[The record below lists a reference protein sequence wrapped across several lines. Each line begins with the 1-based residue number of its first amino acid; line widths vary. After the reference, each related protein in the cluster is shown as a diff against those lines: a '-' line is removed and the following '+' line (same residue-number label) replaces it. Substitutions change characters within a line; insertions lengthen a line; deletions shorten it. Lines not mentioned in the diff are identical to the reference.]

1 MLKYGAAAARCLKAC
16 RRLFQLFVEVLRGK
30 LLGSE
35 YRATRK
41 LVDKT
46 YYERQA
52 RDLWLTGFDAAL
64 HYNLLGWRRGL
75 DPNPLFNTDWY
86 LGRYDDIARGGQNPF
101 GHYLRQGWYERRDP
115 GPDFST
121 TWYLERYADI
131 GRAGT
136 SPLLHYL
143 LHGMREGR
151 RPKPSPFM
159 QTIADRAAVI
169 IAGGQSS
176 FVSPQYAI
184 DLTDFAAKGMI
195 PPSSNRVWSAIA
207 NDAQFLSLRS
217 LPASFMRVRVEGRYM
232 NLRKAAAREAM
243 VELYFDHGL
252 GFDAREAFVYPIKA
266 DSVSIDDLILI
277 ENDDTFCRFDP
288 TNSQCDFE
296 FTAFS
301 LTAVSLED
309 GLRTLFERSCGTISE
324 GRQTEANF
332 LEHLNWAK
340 ITEFVRSQGQAI
352 PTDPERAYERW
363 MSCRHI
369 DRTRR
374 QALSRHLTTFSAKP
388 LFSVLM
394 PTYKAELSYLKKAID
409 SVRSQIY
416 PHWELCIVD
425 DGSHQEIIADFLS
438 EQAALDKR
446 ILIEALPTNQGIAAA
461 TNRAL
466 TLAKGDF
473 IALLDHDDELAPQA
487 LFMMAQAINRNAS
500 ADMLYSDED
509 KIDVDG
515 VRTRPMFKPD
525 WCPEFLLGCMYTC
538 HLGVY
543 RRSLAIAI
551 GGFRSEFDF
560 AQDYDLAL
568 RISVKARAIVHVP
581 DVLYHWRM
589 HPESTASG
597 ADAKPMAEL
606 AARRAV
612 QAHVDALGLDGKV
625 LPGPFAGSHRVR
637 LELLGQPLVSI
648 IIPTAARRISS
659 DEPRWFILDLLRS
672 IRSITNYKHYEIVLI
687 DNGDVEPLL
696 EAGLQAHS
704 LVRRT
709 YLEAVFNISEKLNIG
724 VEAAR
729 GEFVILLNDDMMIIT
744 PAWIEELVSW
754 IQRPGIVAAGAKLLF
769 PDKTVQ
775 HAGILLLA
783 QGPSHVYYGLTENDP
798 GLVGSAVLVRNY
810 TAVTGACLAL
820 RKQDYHAVDG
830 FDPKF
835 RINYNDVDFCL
846 RLSRLGRIVYTPYAK
861 LFHYESVS
869 RDEAPT
875 SELSMMHERWESIM
889 GADPNYNVHLS
900 QTHPNAITPFP
911 QDPFSQDPFSQGL
924 V

>member
-1 MLKYGAAAARCLKAC
+1 MLKYGAASARCLKAC
-16 RRLFQLFVEVLRGK
+16 GRLFLLFVEVLRGQ
-30 LLGSE
+30 LLGSA
-35 YRATRK
+35 YRVTRK
-41 LVDKT
+41 LVDKAH
-46 YYERQA
+46 YERQA

-64 HYNLLGWRRGL
+64 HYHLLGWRRGL
-75 DPNPLFNTDWY
+75 DPNPLFKTDWY
-86 LGRYDDIARGGQNPF
+86 LGRYDDIARGGRNPF
-101 GHYLRQGWYERRDP
+101 AHYLRQGWQERRDP

-121 TWYLERYADI
+121 AWYLERYADI
-131 GRAGT
+131 GQTGT

-143 LHGMREGR
+143 LHGMHEGR

-159 QTIADRAAVI
+159 QAIADEAAII

-176 FVSPQYAI
+176 FVSPQYSI
-184 DLTDFAAKGMI
+184 DLTDFTTKGI
-195 PPSSNRVWSAIA
+195 VPPSANCVWSAIG
-207 NDAQFLSLRS
+207 NDAQFLSLRR
-217 LPASFMRVRVEGRYM
+217 LPAGFMRVRVEGRYM
-232 NLRKAAAREAM
+232 KLRKAAAREAM

-252 GFDAREAFVYPIKA
+252 GFDARQAFVYPIKA
-266 DSVSIDDLILI
+266 DRVSIDDLILI

-288 TNSQCDFE
+288 ANSQCDFE
-296 FTAFS
+296 FTTFS
-301 LTAVSLED
+301 LATVSLED
-309 GLRTLFERSCGTISE
+309 GLRTLFQRNCDKDSE
-324 GRQTEANF
+324 GKQTEGDF
-332 LEHLNWAK
+332 LEHLRWAK
-340 ITEFVRSQGQAI
+340 ISEFVRSQGQAI

-363 MSCRHI
+363 MNSRHI
-369 DRTRR
+369 DRTRC
-374 QALSRHLTTFSAKP
+374 QILSQRLTTFSTKP

-394 PTYKAELSYLKKAID
+394 PTYQAELSYLKKAID

-425 DGSHQEIIADFLS
+425 DGSHQEIIADFLR
-438 EQAALDKR
+438 EQATLDKR
-446 ILIEALPTNQGIAAA
+446 ILFEALPTNQGIAAA

-466 TLAKGDF
+466 KVANGDF

-487 LFMMAQAINRNAS
+487 LFMMAQAIDQNAD

-515 VRTRPMFKPD
+515 VRTGPMFKPD

-543 RRSLAIAI
+543 RRSLAIEV

-581 DVLYHWRM
+581 DVLYHWRT
-589 HPESTASG
+589 HPKSTASG

-612 QAHVDALGLDGKV
+612 QAHVDALCLEGKV

-637 LELLGQPLVSI
+637 LELLGEPLVSI
-648 IIPTAARRISS
+648 VIPTAARRISA
-659 DEPRWFILDLLRS
+659 DEPRWFVLDLLRS
-672 IRSITNYKHYEIVLI
+672 IRGITNYKRYEIVLI

-696 EAGLQAHS
+696 EAELQAHS

-709 YLEAVFNISEKLNIG
+709 YTEAVFNISEKLNRG
-724 VEAAR
+724 VEAAQ

-744 PAWIEELVSW
+744 PGWIEELVSW
-754 IQRPGIVAAGAKLLF
+754 VQRPGIVAAGAKLLF

-783 QGPSHVYYGLTENDP
+783 QGPSHVYYGLPEDDP
-798 GLVGSAVLVRNY
+798 GFVGSAVLVRNY
-810 TAVTGACLAL
+810 TAVTGACLAI
-820 RKQDYHAVDG
+820 RKQDYQTVGG
-830 FDPKF
+830 FDPEF

-869 RDEAPT
+869 RDEAPP
-875 SELSMMHERWESIM
+875 SELSLIHERWESIM

-911 QDPFSQDPFSQGL
+911 QDLRSQDL